1 VALQSHRDTS
11 LTLLF
16 TLRQANKYDSFELY
30 TQAMPKRKKGE
41 TSRAETLEWLCR
53 QMKSPEIYMAR
64 AIKDPKYT
72 RPANLQE
79 LVVDCEVAPDQNR
92 TSE

>member
-1 VALQSHRDTS
+1 MGLQSHRDTS

-30 TQAMPKRKKGE
+30 TKAMPKRKKGE

-53 QMKSPEIYMAR
+53 QMKSPDIYMAR
-64 AIKDPKYT
+64 EIKDPKYT

-79 LVVDCEVAPDQNR
+79 LVIDCEVVPDQNR
-92 TSE
+92 TSG

>member
-1 VALQSHRDTS
+1 VGLYFHRDTS

-16 TLRQANKYDSFELY
+16 TLRQANKYDSFERY
-30 TQAMPKRKKGE
+30 TKAMPKRKKGQA
-41 TSRAETLEWLCR
+41 SRAETLEWLCR

-64 AIKDPKYT
+64 EIKDPKYT

-79 LVVDCEVAPDQNR
+79 LVIDCEVAPDQNR